1 MKNKFNRVLKCIS
14 VALVLVLVFS
24 LLVSARTNEGEEI
37 RQQAAQIAQNV
48 DESLSKAYDE
58 LQKLNNDQAEPA
70 SEEELAKVLED
81 YAALK
86 EVVESN
92 PDYFGVMVPFFTDKD
107 TEESPFGAIFYINRT
122 GSG

>member
-107 TEESPFGAIFYINRT
+107 TEESPFGAI
-122 GSG
+122 